1 MRKHRVF
8 TFSRYDHFFFWSPW
22 SKVPA
27 IIRERNC
34 QYLGSWTTNRKSKDT
49 MLSQT
54 LKVEEKK
61 VTIFFLYLTQE
72 SRYGHFVIVHVLPF
86 VDTSFVDLTRNR
98 NISHNDQILIFSK
111 KSPILYNQAK
121 KILTCFYELSKLDK
135 SAEDF

>member
-1 MRKHRVF
+1 MRKHSVF
-8 TFSRYDHFFFWSPW
+8 TFSICGPGAEILTISFSNDSWNLTPRA
-22 SKVPA
+22 SKEEMV
-27 IIRERNC
+27 I
-34 QYLGSWTTNRKSKDT
+34 SRKSKDS

-111 KSPILYNQAK
+111 KISNFVQPSK
-121 KILTCFYELSKLDK
+121 KNINMFL
-135 SAEDF
+135 

>member
-1 MRKHRVF
+1 
-8 TFSRYDHFFFWSPW
+8 
-22 SKVPA
+22 
-27 IIRERNC
+27 
-34 QYLGSWTTNRKSKDT
+34 

-111 KSPILYNQAK
+111 KNLQFCTSKQK
-121 KILTCFYELSKLDK
+121 KNINMFL
-135 SAEDF
+135 

>member
-1 MRKHRVF
+1 
-8 TFSRYDHFFFWSPW
+8 
-22 SKVPA
+22 
-27 IIRERNC
+27 
-34 QYLGSWTTNRKSKDT
+34 

-61 VTIFFLYLTQE
+61 VTIFFLYQTQE

-111 KSPILYNQAK
+111 KISNFVQPSK
-121 KILTCFYELSKLDK
+121 KNINMFL
-135 SAEDF
+135 